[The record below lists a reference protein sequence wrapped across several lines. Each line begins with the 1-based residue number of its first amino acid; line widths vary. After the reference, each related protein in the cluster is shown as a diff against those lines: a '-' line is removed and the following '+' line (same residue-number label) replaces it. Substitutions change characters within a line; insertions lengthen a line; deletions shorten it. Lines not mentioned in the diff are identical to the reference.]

1 MIRLII
7 EDYCK
12 DCAYFEANVNQIR
25 IEDYCDSFSCYTTIE
40 CKNKD
45 LCKTMLDHLINY
57 TKREDK
63 DSMIKIHKNPNGDT
77 RTAPKN
83 VTFEEFAE
91 ANDSHI
97 SDVKRVLKRLADV
110 VSLTGEIHD
119 RTKKSYELEFYNDF
133 KDTLVNGSNFVE
145 GEWYKMHIE
154 KERHH
159 LLSRCPDDV
168 DLLDVIEMIVDCV
181 CAGKARSGEVRPL
194 EISDDILR
202 LAVKNTVKLIDDMTE
217 VEE

>member
-1 MIRLII
+1 
-7 EDYCK
+7 
-12 DCAYFEANVNQIR
+12 
-25 IEDYCDSFSCYTTIE
+25 
-40 CKNKD
+40 
-45 LCKTMLDHLINY
+45 
-57 TKREDK
+57 
-63 DSMIKIHKNPNGDT
+63 MIKIHKNPNGDT
-77 RTAPKN
+77 RTAPKD

-97 SDVKRVLKRLADV
+97 SDVRRVLQYLGKVLEFA
-110 VSLTGEIHD
+110 GESHD
-119 RTKKSYELEFYNDF
+119 YTKKSYELEFYNDF
-133 KDTLVNGSNFVE
+133 KDALENGSNFVE
-145 GEWYKMHIE
+145 GDWYTLHINM
-154 KERHH
+154 ERHH

-202 LAVKNTVKLIDDMTE
+202 LAFKNTVKSIDDMIE